1 MKTKFIFLGCGSSVG
16 VPRIDGY
23 WGRCKKNVKKNIR
36 SRCSGIIIKGSNS
49 ILIDTSPDLKQQ
61 ILSNKIKNISSVL
74 FTHEHA
80 DQTNG
85 LFELRPFFW
94 KYKKKINIYGDT
106 KTIKFLKK
114 RNDYLFK
121 KINAYPPIVKSNIIR
136 KKFTLGKSN
145 EKINFNTIKV
155 KHGQTD
161 SLVYIFHKTA
171 YISDCNDI
179 SIVKNDNL
187 KNLKYLILDCLKFTK
202 HPTHFNLEESLFVHN
217 HLQPNKTIL
226 TNLHHDMDYDFL
238 LRKLPKNVL
247 PAYDGMTLFL

>member
-23 WGRCKKNVKKNIR
+23 WGKCKKNIKRNIR

-94 KYKKKINIYGDT
+94 KYKKK
-106 KTIKFLKK
+106 
-114 RNDYLFK
+114 
-121 KINAYPPIVKSNIIR
+121 
-136 KKFTLGKSN
+136 
-145 EKINFNTIKV
+145 
-155 KHGQTD
+155 
-161 SLVYIFHKTA
+161 
-171 YISDCNDI
+171 
-179 SIVKNDNL
+179 
-187 KNLKYLILDCLKFTK
+187 
-202 HPTHFNLEESLFVHN
+202 
-217 HLQPNKTIL
+217 
-226 TNLHHDMDYDFL
+226 
-238 LRKLPKNVL
+238 
-247 PAYDGMTLFL
+247 